1 MSMLVGGIFTMFD
14 ISASGLRAERA
25 RMNVHANN
33 LANVN
38 TTHDENGV
46 ASPYR
51 RRRVF
56 FKPGAPEITGSPE
69 WGVQVDKIEQDYD
82 TEFQYRYEPYHPDAI
97 TEGKWTGY
105 VAYPN
110 IQVPVEMVDM
120 MMASRAYEAN
130 LSTMD
135 TAKQM
140 HTGALRI
147 IA

>member
-1 MSMLVGGIFTMFD
+1 MLVGGIFTMFD

-38 TTHDENGV
+38 TTVGEDGDG
-46 ASPYR
+46 PYR

-56 FKPGAPEITGSPE
+56 FKEGAPEVTGSE
-69 WGVQVDKIEQDYD
+69 QWGVSVAYEDKDYD
-82 TEFQYRYEPYHPDAI
+82 TELQYKWEPYHKDAI
-97 TEGKWTGY
+97 KEGKYAGY

-110 IQVPVEMVDM
+110 VQVSVEMVDM

-130 LSTMD
+130 LTTMD
-135 TAKQM
+135 TAKQI
-140 HTGALRI
+140 HSGALRI

>member
-38 TTHDENGV
+38 TTRGEDGD
-46 ASPYR
+46 PYR

-56 FKPGAPEITGSPE
+56 FKEGAPEVTGSE
-69 WGVQVDKIEQDYD
+69 QWGVSVAYEDKDFETD
-82 TEFQYRYEPYHPDAI
+82 FQLKYEPTHPDAI
-97 TEGKWTGY
+97 REGELAGY
-105 VAYPN
+105 VRLPN
-110 IQVPVEMVDM
+110 VQVAVEMVDM

-130 LSTMD
+130 LTTMD
-135 TAKQM
+135 TAKQI
-140 HTGALRI
+140 HSGALRI

>member
-33 LANVN
+33 LANIN
-38 TTHDENGV
+38 TTRGEDGE
-46 ASPYR
+46 PYR

-56 FKPGAPEITGSPE
+56 FKEGAPEVTGSNK
-69 WGVQVDKIEQDYD
+69 WGVSVAYEDKDMD
-82 TEFQYRYEPYHPDAI
+82 TAFQMKYEPTHPDAN
-97 TEGKWTGY
+97 EEGY
-105 VAYPN
+105 VLLPN
-110 IQVPVEMVDM
+110 VQVAVEMVDM

-130 LSTMD
+130 LTTMD
-135 TAKQM
+135 TAKQL
-140 HTGALRI
+140 HSGALRI

>member
-38 TTHDENGV
+38 TTRSETGE
-46 ASPYR
+46 PYR
-51 RRRVF
+51 RNFVM
-56 FKPGAPEITGSPE
+56 FKEGAPEITGSRQ
-69 WGVQVDKIEQDYD
+69 WGVEVDQVLEDRD
-82 TEFQYRYEPYHPDAI
+82 TDFQYRWEPQHPDAI
-97 TEGKWTGY
+97 KEGKWTGY

-110 IQVPVEMVDM
+110 VQVPVEMVDM
-120 MMASRAYEAN
+120 MMAARAYEAN
-130 LSTMD
+130 LTTMD
-135 TAKQM
+135 TAKQL
-140 HTGALRI
+140 HSGALRI

>member
-38 TTHDENGV
+38 TTHGADGE
-46 ASPYR
+46 PYR

-56 FKPGAPEITGSPE
+56 FKEGAPEITGSRH
-69 WGVQVDKIEQDYD
+69 WGVAVDKVEKDYD
-82 TEFQYRYEPYHPDAI
+82 TDFIYRYDPGHPDAI
-97 TEGKWTGY
+97 REGKWNGY

-110 IQVPVEMVDM
+110 VQVPVEMVDM
-120 MMASRAYEAN
+120 MMAARAYEAN
-130 LSTMD
+130 LTTMD
-135 TAKQM
+135 TAKQI
-140 HTGALRI
+140 HSGALRI

>member
-1 MSMLVGGIFTMFD
+1 MSMLVGGIFSMFD

-33 LANVN
+33 LANIN
-38 TTHDENGV
+38 TTRGEDGE
-46 ASPYR
+46 AYR

-56 FKPGAPEITGSPE
+56 FAEGAPDITGSRHL
-69 WGVQVDKIEQDYD
+69 GVAVDRVEKDYD
-82 TEFQYRYEPYHPDAI
+82 TDFIYKYEPTHPDAI
-97 TEGKWTGY
+97 QEGKWKDY

-110 IQVPVEMVDM
+110 VQAPVEMVDM

-130 LSTMD
+130 LTTMD
-135 TAKQM
+135 TAKQL
-140 HTGALRI
+140 HSGALRI

>member
-1 MSMLVGGIFTMFD
+1 MSMLVGGMFTMFD

-38 TTHDENGV
+38 TTHDEFGNV
-46 ASPYR
+46 NPYR
-51 RRRVF
+51 RNRVF
-56 FKPGAPEITGSPE
+56 FKPGAPDVTGSRE
-69 WGVQVDKIEQDYD
+69 WGVQVDKIEQDFETD
-82 TEFQYRYEPYHPDAI
+82 FQYRYQPDHPDAI
-97 TEGKWTGY
+97 QEGKWAGY

-110 IQVPVEMVDM
+110 VQVPVEMVDM

-130 LSTMD
+130 LTSMD
-135 TAKQM
+135 TAKQI
-140 HTGALRI
+140 HSGALRI

>member
-38 TTHDENGV
+38 TTRGEDGD
-46 ASPYR
+46 PYR

-56 FKPGAPEITGSPE
+56 FKEGAPEVTGSE
-69 WGVQVDKIEQDYD
+69 QWGVSVAYEDKDFE
-82 TEFQYRYEPYHPDAI
+82 TEFQLKYEPTHPDAI
-97 TEGKWTGY
+97 REGELTGY
-105 VAYPN
+105 VRLPN
-110 IQVPVEMVDM
+110 VQVAVEMVDM

-130 LSTMD
+130 LTTMD

-140 HTGALRI
+140 HSGALRI

>member
-38 TTHDENGV
+38 TTHDEFGNV
-46 ASPYR
+46 NPYR
-51 RRRVF
+51 RNRVF
-56 FKPGAPEITGSPE
+56 FKEGAPEITGSGHL
-69 WGVQVDKIEQDYD
+69 GVSVDRIEKDYD
-82 TEFQYRYEPYHPDAI
+82 TDFQYRYQPDHPDAI
-97 TEGKWTGY
+97 TEGKWEGY

-110 IQVPVEMVDM
+110 VQVPVEMVDM

-130 LSTMD
+130 LTTMD

-140 HTGALRI
+140 HRGALRI

>member
-33 LANVN
+33 LANIN
-38 TTHDENGV
+38 TTRGEDGD
-46 ASPYR
+46 PYR

-56 FKPGAPEITGSPE
+56 FKEGAPEVTGSE
-69 WGVQVDKIEQDYD
+69 QWGVSVAYEDKDFD
-82 TEFQYRYEPYHPDAI
+82 TDFQLKYEPTHPDAI
-97 TEGKWTGY
+97 REGELAGY
-105 VAYPN
+105 VRLPN
-110 IQVPVEMVDM
+110 VQVAVEMVDM

-130 LSTMD
+130 LTTMD
-135 TAKQM
+135 TAKQI
-140 HTGALRI
+140 HSGALRI

>member
-38 TTHDENGV
+38 TTMGEDGE
-46 ASPYR
+46 PYR

-56 FKPGAPEITGSPE
+56 FKEGAPEVTGSNE
-69 WGVQVDKIEQDYD
+69 WGVSVAHVDKDMD
-82 TEFQYRYEPYHPDAI
+82 TEFQYKYEPTHPHAI
-97 TEGKWTGY
+97 KEGEHTGY
-105 VAYPN
+105 VRMPN
-110 IQVPVEMVDM
+110 VQVAVEMVDM

-130 LSTMD
+130 LTTMD
-135 TAKQM
+135 TAKQL
-140 HTGALRI
+140 HSGALRI